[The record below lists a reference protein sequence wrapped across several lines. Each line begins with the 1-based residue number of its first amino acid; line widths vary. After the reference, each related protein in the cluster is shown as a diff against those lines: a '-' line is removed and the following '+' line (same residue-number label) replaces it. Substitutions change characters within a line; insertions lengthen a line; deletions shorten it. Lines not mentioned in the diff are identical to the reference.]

1 MIYKITQGKAEK
13 SKGDLFMKENILPLN
28 LQFFADGEELGENET
43 DTAEQS
49 EVTTEEQTTETETSE
64 QQETEQQDVTPPTS
78 VQSTED
84 NAKFAAARRQA
95 EREFQ
100 AKQSQVDNYYAT
112 KFAGYTNPLTNQ
124 PIRSEQD
131 YRDAL
136 DAQEVVKQ
144 RQELQSKGIDPD
156 MLSQIVNQQVENNPV
171 VRQAQEVMQRTIN
184 DQSNQMI
191 TEDLKEIMRIDP
203 SVKSVDDI
211 AKLPNVSQ
219 ILSLTQTGMRFSDA
233 YKVAN
238 MDSLINNKAGA
249 AKQAA
254 INNIKG
260 TQHLNATNNIN
271 SASDSSVDIPS
282 SELTN
287 WQDAYPNLSMA
298 ELKKKYN
305 QTL

>member
-1 MIYKITQGKAEK
+1 
-13 SKGDLFMKENILPLN
+13 MKENYLSLN
-28 LQFFADGEELGENET
+28 LQFFADGEETIGEKAT
-43 DTAEQS
+43 DTADQS
-49 EVTTEEQTTETETSE
+49 EVVTEEQTTDTEPSE
-64 QQETEQQDVTPPTS
+64 PTGNEPTPQDDTQPTP
-78 VQSTED
+78 VQSPED
-84 NAKFAAARRQA
+84 NTKFATARRQA
-95 EREFQ
+95 EWEFAERQ
-100 AKQSQVDNYYAT
+100 KSVDLEYQRR
-112 KFAGYTNPLTNQ
+112 FSGYVNPLTNQ
-124 PIRSEQD
+124 PIRSQKD
-131 YRDAL
+131 YLDAL

-156 MLSQIVNQQVENNPV
+156 MLSQIVNQQVESNPV
-171 VRQAQEVMQRTIN
+171 VRQAQEVMQRTIQK
-184 DQSNQMI
+184 QSDQMI
-191 TEDLKEIMRIDP
+191 TEDIKEIMRIDP
-203 SVKSVDDI
+203 SIKGIEDI
-211 AKLPNVSQ
+211 AKLPNIGQ
-219 ILSLTQTGMRFSDA
+219 ILNLTREKGLNFSEA
-233 YKVAN
+233 FKLAN
-238 MDSLINNKAGA
+238 MDSLINNKAVS

>member
-1 MIYKITQGKAEK
+1 MEK
-13 SKGDLFMKENILPLN
+13 KLYPLN
-28 LQFFADGEELGENET
+28 LQFFADGEELTGAN
-43 DTAEQS
+43 DMDFAEPS
-49 EVTTEEQTTETETSE
+49 EPTTEEPTPNTEPSE
-64 QQETEQQDVTPPTS
+64 PTGNELTPHDDTPPTP
-78 VQSTED
+78 VQSAED
-84 NAKFAAARRQA
+84 NAKAAAARRQA
-95 EREFQ
+95 EREYQ
-100 AKQSQVDNYYAT
+100 EKQKQTDIWYAT

-131 YRDAL
+131 YRNAL
-136 DAQEVVKQ
+136 DAQEIVAQ
-144 RQELQSKGIDPD
+144 RQQLQEKGIDPD

-203 SVKSVDDI
+203 NVKSIDDI

-254 INNIKG
+254 INNMKG

-271 SASDSSVDIPS
+271 ANNDSSVDIPS

-287 WQDAYPNLSMA
+287 WQDAYPDLSMA

>member
-1 MIYKITQGKAEK
+1 
-13 SKGDLFMKENILPLN
+13 MKENILPLN

-49 EVTTEEQTTETETSE
+49 EVITEEQTTETETSDP
-64 QQETEQQDVTPPTS
+64 QETEQQDVTPPTF
-78 VQSTED
+78 VQSAED

-112 KFAGYTNPLTNQ
+112 KFAGYVNPLTNQ

-203 SVKSVDDI
+203 SVKSIDDI

-219 ILSLTQTGMRFSDA
+219 ILSLTQTGLRFADA

-271 SASDSSVDIPS
+271 STSDSSVDIPS
-282 SELTN
+282 SELSN

>member
-1 MIYKITQGKAEK
+1 
-13 SKGDLFMKENILPLN
+13 MKENILPLN
-28 LQFFADGEELGENET
+28 LQFFADGEELGENVVE
-43 DTAEQS
+43 TAEPS
-49 EVTTEEQTTETETSE
+49 EPTTEESTTETEPSE
-64 QQETEQQDVTPPTS
+64 PTQQDDTQQTS
-78 VQSTED
+78 VQSAED

-254 INNIKG
+254 INNMKG

-282 SELTN
+282 SELSN